1 MRLLISGA
9 IMRACA
15 VFKVKSARCF
25 YWDVFYKRQKVSHLR
40 MYSKENY
47 YFELL
52 QLKVALQAVE
62 PWEVVSFTQDC
73 VESHKNFV
81 HMTVSV

>member
-1 MRLLISGA
+1 
-9 IMRACA
+9 
-15 VFKVKSARCF
+15 
-25 YWDVFYKRQKVSHLR
+25 

-73 VESHKNFV
+73 MESHKSFV

>member
-1 MRLLISGA
+1 
-9 IMRACA
+9 
-15 VFKVKSARCF
+15 
-25 YWDVFYKRQKVSHLR
+25 